1 MSATKDLAVQFVAP
15 KAAELVELEPDRRP
29 LAPNEVAGRTRVSL
43 ISPGTELAGYQ
54 GLWAGAKMPSNCGYA
69 AVFSVEQV
77 GTEVKDL
84 REGDL
89 AFCLGSHRLLQRHE
103 RQSVV
108 RLPEGL
114 EPEAA
119 VFARMMGVTMS
130 TLVTTT
136 ARPPDI
142 VLVTGLGLIG
152 NLGAQVFQ
160 ACGYVVVGSD
170 PSPARRDLAKRCGIG
185 DVRERVPLDDT
196 CLAGRVGLVLE
207 CSGHEQAVLD
217 GCRIVRKRGEVAMVG
232 VPWARRA
239 DLQAFEVLHAIF
251 HRYVILRSG
260 WEWELPLQPT
270 DFRCG
275 SIFGNFAAAMDWLR
289 QGRIRV
295 EDLADVRSPH
305 QAQEA
310 YQALMGGAARR
321 LTTLFDWR
329 QL

>member
-1 MSATKDLAVQFVAP
+1 VSETKDLAVQFVAP
-15 KAAELVELEPDRRP
+15 QAAKLVELEPDRRP
-29 LAPNEVAGRTRVSL
+29 LAPNEVAGRTLVSL
-43 ISPGTELAGYQ
+43 ISPGTELAAYQ
-54 GLWAGAKMPSNCGYA
+54 GLWPGAKMPFGCGYA

-77 GTEVKDL
+77 GTEIKDL

-89 AFCLGSHRLLQRHE
+89 AFCMGNHRSLQRHE

-114 EPEAA
+114 EPQVA

-142 VLVTGLGLIG
+142 VVVTGLGLIG

-160 ACGYVVVGSD
+160 ACGYAVVGCD
-170 PSPARRDLAKRCGIG
+170 PSPPRRDLAKRCGIC
-185 DVRERVPLDDT
+185 DVRERAPVDDAS
-196 CLAGRVGLVLE
+196 LAGQVGLVLE

-217 GCRIVRKRGEVAMVG
+217 GCRIVRKRGEVVLVG
-232 VPWARRA
+232 SPWRRRA
-239 DLQAFEVLHAIF
+239 DLQAFDVLHAIF
-251 HRYVILRSG
+251 RRYVILRSG
-260 WEWELPLQPT
+260 WEWELPDHPT
-270 DFRCG
+270 DFRSG
-275 SIFGNFAAAMDWLR
+275 SLFGNFAGAMEWLR
-289 QGRIRV
+289 EGRIRV
-295 EDLADVRSPH
+295 KDLADVRNPH

-310 YQALMGGAARR
+310 YQALLAGTEAR

-329 QL
+329 QR